1 MRNKIYFKY
10 TIQRVLTNVCSPVAN
25 IPIIVQNY
33 SIVPKSSL
41 MTLAVNFSLGLD
53 HWQLVI
59 YLL

>member
-41 MTLAVNFSLGLD
+41 MTLALFSLGLD
-53 HWQLVI
+53 H
-59 YLL
+59 

>member
-10 TIQRVLTNVCSPVAN
+10 TKSFNKCCHPVAN
-25 IPIIVQNY
+25 IPIIMQNY
-33 SIVPKSSL
+33 STVPKSSL

-53 HWQLVI
+53 HWQLLI